1 MPGAVRCT
9 SSVVAYFPPAVYN
22 SVGSSSV
29 LPQLVEAIGREKLST
44 VQFLRH
50 GACRLTFKDDHLA
63 ESFMLSGLS
72 FHGHRIRLADVEPRH
87 RLVYLRDL
95 PCEIPDSTVRAFLRP
110 FDSVHSITCSEHDGF
125 PGFFNGSR
133 VIKMSIEKDIPPAVQ
148 LAGFECRVWYRRQ
161 PQMCPICGAPGHRAK
176 ECPYN
181 GKCRRC
187 RQPGH
192 VARQCRNAWGGPA
205 PRPASGAQAPPAP
218 AAPAGARPVVDV
230 AGSEGANAS
239 PPGDA
244 PDTELV
250 AEVEFV
256 SASDGEG
263 DSGDAEVIAE
273 ASANVIG
280 SLNAP
285 RATRARRGRR
295 RKRKVPPSADA
306 DAAAKALKLPASED
320 MDSSQDGSRSS
331 FKKSHQEVWEDKLS
345 WEEIRAMKLR
355 PWGPRVERTLP
366 KPSVPLVPLG
376 MQDSEMSVTPTPEP
390 CGSPILFGTMASEMS
405 AALTPEPR
413 GTPVPSNVS
422 SDGSD
427 VAIMVVVPTPPEP
440 DPVDLVC
447 HLRGDPDAFS
457 QMLESQEWSEGDYYK
472 ILDTLVS
479 YK

>member
-63 ESFMLSGLS
+63 ESFMLSDLS

-110 FDSVHSITCSEHDGF
+110 FGSVHSITCSEHDGF
-125 PGFFNGSR
+125 PGLFNGSR
-133 VIKMSIEKDIPPAVQ
+133 VIKMSIELDILPVVQ

-176 ECPYN
+176 ECSYN

-218 AAPAGARPVVDV
+218 AAPTGARPVGDV

-306 DAAAKALKLPASED
+306 DAAAKALKPPAPVD
-320 MDSSQDGSRSS
+320 MVSSQDGSRSS
-331 FKKSHQEVWEDKLS
+331 FKKSNREVWEDKLS

-366 KPSVPLVPLG
+366 EPSAPLVPLG
-376 MQDSEMSVTPTPEP
+376 MQDSEMSVTPTPVP
-390 CGSPILFGTMASEMS
+390 CGSPILVGTMASEKN
-405 AALTPEPR
+405 LV
-413 GTPVPSNVS
+413 GLPSHLS
-422 SDGSD
+422 TDGSA
-427 VAIMVVVPTPPEP
+427 VATMVVVPTPTPPAP

-447 HLRGDPDAFS
+447 NLRGDPDAFS
-457 QMLESQEWSEGDYYK
+457 QMLESRVWSEEDYFK
-472 ILDTLVS
+472 ILDSINSL
-479 YK
+479 K